1 MKEKRRFMLSVF
13 LILVSSFT
21 QAYIIQSIMTPAN
34 ILASGFTGLSMLFN
48 LILAKF
54 NINVSVSFFI
64 VLFNLPVAI
73 MCAKGISKK
82 FTFLSLLQIL
92 TTSILLKIFHFSP
105 VFNNVF
111 LSVTVGAFVYGLALV
126 LALRTGGSTGGTD
139 FVALYV
145 SNKINK
151 TIWDYVLAFNAVI
164 LIIFG
169 YLFGWERAGYS
180 ILFQYILTRTI
191 STFYHRYHRVT
202 LQIITKKPDEIIE
215 GYIKQ
220 YRHGIT
226 KTCGEGGYSKQ
237 PVFILYT
244 VISSYELNDTVRL
257 IKEIDEQV
265 IINVFK
271 TEDFYGSFYML
282 PI

>member
-21 QAYIIQSIMTPAN
+21 QAYIIQSIMTPAH

-82 FTFLSLLQIL
+82 FTFLSLLQII

-105 VFNNVF
+105 VFSNVF

-164 LIIFG
+164 IIIFG
-169 YLFGWERAGYS
+169 YFFGWDRAGYS

-202 LQIITKKPDEIIE
+202 LQIITKQPDEIIK

-257 IKEIDEQV
+257 IKDIDEKV

>member
-1 MKEKRRFMLSVF
+1 MKAKRRFLLSVF
-13 LILVSSFT
+13 LILISSFT
-21 QAYIIQSIMTPAN
+21 QAYIIQSIMTPAH

-48 LILAKF
+48 LILSKF
-54 NINVSVSFFI
+54 NINISVSFFI
-64 VLFNLPVAI
+64 IMFNLPVAI

-82 FTFLSLLQIL
+82 FTFLSLLQII
-92 TTSILLKIFHFSP
+92 TTSILLKIFHFEP

-111 LSVTVGAFVYGLALV
+111 LSVTVGAFAYGLALV

-139 FVALYV
+139 FIALYI

-151 TIWDYVLAFNAVI
+151 TIWDYILVFNAVI

-169 YLFGWERAGYS
+169 YLSGWDRAGYS
-180 ILFQYILTRTI
+180 ILFQYILTKTI

-215 GYIKQ
+215 GYISQ

-226 KTCGEGGYSKQ
+226 KTCGEGGYTKQ
-237 PVFILYT
+237 PIFILYT

-257 IKEIDEQV
+257 VKEIDEKV